1 MNDNT
6 EIHDIEKRVDYDSI
20 LEEFGISRL
29 DKILPRIGEE
39 HHFFRRGIVIAHRDF
54 DKILDRVDKTKDF
67 AIISGR
73 GPSNDLHFG
82 HVILFELIRYLQEK
96 YNCKF
101 FLPMSDDEKYVF
113 RKINSL
119 EEVYKLSIENAID
132 IFALGFEP
140 DNVHAYVSSVTPRIH
155 YLALTFSINQTY
167 NAIKAAL
174 GLNGEENAGT
184 VYYTCIQAAHILHPT
199 TDFDLPVVVPIG
211 LDQDVYMRL
220 TRDIARKRK
229 ITLPAS
235 LYIKYLKGLTG
246 GPMSSSAPE
255 TCVFLRDKPE
265 VVKKKIMNAFTGG
278 RTTIKEQRELGA
290 NPNICSVFDW
300 YKKLFIKDDSELEKI
315 ENRCKSGDLICGLEC
330 KPMLLE
336 MVQQYLEDFRKRRK
350 KVIKNLDK
358 YFDHEIN
365 LDGIKVEDDSV

>member
-6 EIHDIEKRVDYDSI
+6 EIHDIEKRVDYNNI
-20 LEEFGISRL
+20 LEEFGISRI
-29 DKILPRIGEE
+29 DKILPKIGEE
-39 HHFFRRGIVIAHRDF
+39 HLFFRRGIVIAHRDF
-54 DKILDRVDKTKDF
+54 DKILDRVDKNKEF

-96 YNCKF
+96 FNCKY

-113 RKINSL
+113 RKVNSL

-132 IFALGFEP
+132 IFALGFKP
-140 DNVHAYVSSVTPRIH
+140 DNIHAYVSSVTPRIH

-211 LDQDVYMRL
+211 LDQDVYIRL

-265 VVKKKIMNAFTGG
+265 TVKKKIMNAFTGG

-290 NPNICSVFDW
+290 NPHICSVFDW
-300 YKKLFIKDDSELEKI
+300 YEKLFIKDDSELEKI

-336 MVQQYLEDFRKRRK
+336 MVQQYLKDFRKRRK
-350 KVIKNLDK
+350 EVIKNLDK

-365 LDGIKVEDDSV
+365 MEGIEIEDDSV